1 MRNLPLKTLCKSKL
15 LKNRNVKAHVSWKQ
29 TALDVFK
36 DYFGLSESRLT
47 GCLPSTACVQSHFS
61 LV

>member
-15 LKNRNVKAHVSWKQ
+15 LKNRNMNAHVSWKQ
-29 TALDVFK
+29 PALGVFK
-36 DYFGLSESRLT
+36 DYFDLSESRLT

-61 LV
+61 LA